1 MRTLVDT
8 RCQQSEHACPTTELL
23 LYTRND
29 AQVLR
34 TCWQQ
39 SRREGRKSCFSETSI
54 QELQRTSGATT
65 PNLPRETKKGYQQ
78 MEHRR
83 RSQERL
89 SKAKQSKAKQSN
101 APEMFKRT
109 EQHHCQNTGVS
120 KTDAMAMD
128 FPACSAGVLPAPS
141 HHQDNLCLQSS
152 AKLTLLS

>member
-34 TCWQQ
+34 TCWQR
-39 SRREGRKSCFSETSI
+39 SRREGSRASLKQPFRNSKGH
-54 QELQRTSGATT
+54 QEPQLQIFQGK
-65 PNLPRETKKGYQQ
+65 PRRDINRWNIVGVPKRDCQ
-78 MEHRR
+78 R
-83 RSQERL
+83 
-89 SKAKQSKAKQSN
+89 QSKAKQSN